1 MGIDMIGKQIAAMR
15 KEKGIRQEE
24 LAGFVGVSTQAVSKW
39 ENGGVPDTELIPKI
53 ADFFSVSIDTLFGRE
68 LTGYSDAQAA
78 LMRRISEA
86 PQDERIGMIFDCCWA
101 MERAS
106 CGETRQAETSLE
118 ECGKAIAPDAQV
130 YSSVIENNG
139 FTRMGI
145 ANQRQYFLV
154 VPEPKDV
161 GTAYLDGV
169 DYTGFFRDIGDKTVF
184 DACVFLNGRESGKAF
199 TPMLLVKNLGID
211 VKRAQEVLNSLAKYH
226 MVRESQIEMDDEVQT
241 IYYFVPTPSFVALL
255 IFAHEIINVPHRY
268 MYYTINRNKPYLK

>member
-1 MGIDMIGKQIAAMR
+1 MGIDTIGKQIAAMR
-15 KEKGIRQEE
+15 KERGIRQEE

-53 ADFFSVSIDTLFGRE
+53 ADFFSVSIDMLFGRE
-68 LTGYSDAQAA
+68 LTDYGDVQAA
-78 LMRRISEA
+78 LMRSISEA

-101 MERAS
+101 MERAA
-106 CGETRQAETSLE
+106 CGETRQAETSLD
-118 ECGKAIAPDAQV
+118 ECRKAIASDQA

-199 TPMLLVKNLGID
+199 TPVLLVKNLGID
-211 VKRAQEVLNSLAKYH
+211 AKRAQEVLNTLAKYH
-226 MVRESQIEMDDEVQT
+226 LIRESQIEMDDEVQT

-255 IFAHEIINVPHRY
+255 VFAHEIIDVPHRY

>member
-106 CGETRQAETSLE
+106 CGETRQAETSLD

-130 YSSVIENNG
+130 YSSFIENN
-139 FTRMGI
+139 GI

-211 VKRAQEVLNSLAKYH
+211 AKRAQEVLNSLAKYH
-226 MVRESQIEMDDEVQT
+226 MVRESQIEMDDEIQT

-255 IFAHEIINVPHRY
+255 IFAHEIINVPNSY
-268 MYYTINRNKPYLK
+268 MYYTISRNKPYLK